1 MRESRILKVIS
12 YIAIPI
18 LIGILIISILYGF
31 DKNDYEK
38 NQIESVSYFNTDA
51 FLNNY
56 MTILSAETGNL
67 IYRNAQYKYI
77 QDGDYTIYYK
87 NTYGEKDYSYYT
99 EVFKDFYYVIMYKQ
113 KVYTNIE
120 LTTKT
125 NTVDKL
131 KEYVSK
137 KDNNIKIAN
146 IINGNVES
154 DSEVIATKAIQFFDN
169 FKNTYYT
176 KDLTV
181 ETPEIVIAETEEQ
194 IEEIKETEKTK
205 EEKPVDIVAEKKTP
219 ENNYTYITT
228 RIQDFEIYSSYKE
241 ELVETV
247 SNKNLF
253 YITLL
258 DNIEKYEEYLNNAI
272 PVCAVLLS
280 ITVLYLIISIGR
292 TKGKKGVDLNDFDK
306 IFIEIIVVVGAGI
319 VVGVLI
325 LLSELL
331 FYFDDLGYQFL
342 WSCLVTGYLVLYT
355 VIAATGT
362 TIIKRIKAKTLI
374 RDSIIGK
381 ICKWIFRLVKAFCLK
396 IKNGFSKITDSWS
409 ISKLLIIYTTIY
421 VAVMIMLIV
430 MLDGIGVI
438 LDIIVTFYLLYKLIE
453 RITCLERI
461 EKHLKRMYEGN
472 YSEKLSARD
481 FTKEFQKTV
490 VHINDISNG
499 FERAIQKGIKS
510 EKMKTELITNVS
522 HDIKTPLTSIINYV
536 DLLKK
541 ENIESEKA
549 REYIE
554 VLDSKSQRLKKLTED
569 LVEASKASSGNVK
582 LDMKK
587 IKLTELI
594 KQSIGEF
601 EDKFESKN
609 LEIVANYPKQDIYIL
624 ADNRYLYR
632 VIENLFANISKYALE
647 KSRVYIDVI
656 KEDKSVVVT
665 IKNISKDSLNIS
677 PDELMQRFVRGD
689 KSRTTEGSGLGL
701 SISKS
706 LTELQKG
713 KFDLEVDGDL
723 FKVRLEFNIV

>member
-1 MRESRILKVIS
+1 MRESRILKIIS

-18 LIGILIISILYGF
+18 LIGILILSILYGF
-31 DKNDYEK
+31 DKNDYENNK
-38 NQIESVSYFNTDA
+38 IENISYFNTDA

-99 EVFKDFYYVIMYKQ
+99 EVFKDFYYVIIYKQ

-131 KEYVSK
+131 KEYAAAK
-137 KDNNIKIAN
+137 ADNTKIAN

-181 ETPEIVIAETEEQ
+181 ETPEIVVAETEEQ
-194 IEEIKETEKTK
+194 IEEIKETEKK
-205 EEKPVDIVAEKKTP
+205 EEKPVDVVAEEKTP

-228 RIQDFEIYSSYKE
+228 RIQDFEIYTSYKE

-258 DNIEKYEEYLNNAI
+258 DNIDKYEEYMNNAI

-292 TKGKKGVDLNDFDK
+292 TKGRKNVDLNDFDK
-306 IFIEIIVVVGAGI
+306 LFIEIVVAVGAGI
-319 VVGVLI
+319 AVGVII

-331 FYFDDLGYQFL
+331 FYFDNLGYQFL

-374 RDSIIGK
+374 RDSIIGRLL
-381 ICKWIFRLVKAFCLK
+381 KWIFKLLKALCIK
-396 IKNGFSKITDSWS
+396 IKNGFNKIIESWS

-438 LDIIVTFYLLYKLIE
+438 LDVIITFYLLYKLIE
-453 RITCLERI
+453 RISCLERI

-472 YSEKLSARD
+472 YSEKLVARD

-490 VHINDISNG
+490 IHINDISNG

-510 EKMKTELITNVS
+510 EKLKTELITNVS

-541 ENIESEKA
+541 ENIRDEKVK
-549 REYIE
+549 EYIE
-554 VLDSKSQRLKKLTED
+554 VLDNKSQRLKKLTED

-582 LDMKK
+582 LDMRK

-609 LEIVANYPKQDIYIL
+609 LEIVANYPKQDVYIL

-632 VIENLFANISKYALE
+632 VIENLFGNISKYALD
-647 KSRVYIDVI
+647 KSRVYIDII
-656 KEDKSVVVT
+656 KEEKSVIVT